1 MNPIWYIHGAS
12 STPRSFNYLK
22 SELPAHEFEDIQYTH
37 DRPVIRVLD
46 ALVEKIESSPVPVN
60 LVGHSLG
67 GVLAVAASQRS
78 NKVANVVTMASPL
91 GGSQVAALMRWISP
105 SQLLDDIHP
114 HSSLIKTVK
123 RTPNRC
129 TIMSIVT
136 TGGGISML
144 SGENDGVV
152 TTESQT
158 AISGPVYL
166 RVPVNHFEVLLC
178 RESVELIAGH
188 LFV

>member
-12 STPRSFNYLK
+12 STARSFNYIK
-22 SELPAHEFEDIQYTH
+22 SELPHHEFKDIEYTH
-37 DRPVIRVLD
+37 DQPVTRTLD
-46 ALVEKIESSPVPVN
+46 ALVSALDASPVPVN
-60 LVGHSLG
+60 LIGHSLG

-78 NKVANVVTMASPL
+78 EKVANVVTLASPL

-114 HSSLIKTVK
+114 HSTLIKQVK
-123 RTPNRC
+123 RSPNRC

-136 TGGGISML
+136 TGGGISLL

-152 TTESQT
+152 TTESQV
-158 AISGPVYL
+158 AIRGPIYL

-178 RESVELIAGH
+178 RESVELISGH